1 MQLQNREV
9 GIAGAGKGVAA
20 AHRGHDRGGA
30 PGLQASDPHQIG
42 VVEVVAGVVVKE
54 VARQQQA
61 QLGQPAGRLGA
72 DPGNLGEGG
81 IGIEIPDGPSLSAW
95 LAGWHQPQ
103 PGWGHGQHGAMGL
116 AEGMQALPALAHER
130 LASGEGEL
138 VIAEE
143 TLAQGKHPLQL
154 RRRQPLGPLLQL
166 LGQEGTEAA
175 LPPLEVGEAPGGLQP
190 QRLLQGL
197 QPGL

>member
-1 MQLQNREV
+1 
-9 GIAGAGKGVAA
+9 
-20 AHRGHDRGGA
+20 
-30 PGLQASDPHQIG
+30 
-42 VVEVVAGVVVKE
+42 
-54 VARQQQA
+54 
-61 QLGQPAGRLGA
+61 
-72 DPGNLGEGG
+72 
-81 IGIEIPDGPSLSAW
+81 
-95 LAGWHQPQ
+95 
-103 PGWGHGQHGAMGL
+103 MGL
-116 AEGMQALPALAHER
+116 AEGMQALAALAHER

-175 LPPLEVGEAPGGLQP
+175 LSPLEVGEAPGGLQL

-197 QPGL
+197 QPRI